1 LDEGGIQLRT
11 PLFWHIY
18 SLFARSNSKNS
29 KNILTMTSIKAI
41 IFDFGGVLIDWSPH
55 NLYQSYFPDHP
66 QAIDE
71 FLKEVDFYTWNAKQD
86 QGRSFIEAVT
96 ELSEKFPHRR
106 ELIQAYADNWEDSIT
121 GEFKG
126 TIEILYE
133 LKSKGYPLYGLSNW
147 SAETFPLIKDD
158 YPFFNKFDEII
169 LSGEVGLI
177 KPDPEIYHLLLSKI
191 SYTANECVFIDDSM
205 ANIDAA
211 KDLGL
216 QVLHFKSP
224 EILRN
229 NLEGFGLL

>member
-1 LDEGGIQLRT
+1 M
-11 PLFWHIY
+11 
-18 SLFARSNSKNS
+18 KNP
-29 KNILTMTSIKAI
+29 IKAI
-41 IFDFGGVLIDWSPH
+41 IFDFGGVLIDWNPH
-55 NLYQSYFPDHP
+55 NLYRNYFPKDEP
-66 QAIDE
+66 QAIDD
-71 FLKEVDFYTWNAKQD
+71 FLDEIGFYTWNAEQD
-86 QGRSFIEAVT
+86 RGRSFAEGVAV
-96 ELSEKFPHRR
+96 LSVKFPHRAA
-106 ELIQAYADNWEDSIT
+106 LIEAYAAHWIDSIA
-121 GEFKG
+121 GEISG
-126 TIEILYE
+126 TVEILQK
-133 LKSKGYPLYGLSNW
+133 LKGKAYPLYGLSNW